1 MHLSADDWSAIRLTL
16 ELASIVTV
24 LLLIIGTPIAWWLA
38 RSRSRLRGVVGAIV
52 SLPIVLPPTVL
63 GFYLLILLGPV
74 GPVGKLT
81 QARADAALDQSAI
94 GWAER
99 DYSVGVA

>member
-38 RSRSRLRGVVGAIV
+38 RSRSPLRGIGRVISPAGAPRA
-52 SLPIVLPPTVL
+52 SGMASSSAAAACSTVRRCGL
-63 GFYLLILLGPV
+63 AGL
-74 GPVGKLT
+74 
-81 QARADAALDQSAI
+81 
-94 GWAER
+94 
-99 DYSVGVA
+99 